1 MAVTGAVD
9 IMVVITVVVIMVGTV
24 TVWAGAVVG
33 VTQGIM
39 EDIGP
44 TTDIQDTRGITDI
57 QDTQDTQVDII
68 RHIRDMRAITDIQ
81 DMRAITD
88 IQTTAEDTI
97 SLLIL
102 PNT

>member
-1 MAVTGAVD
+1 M
-9 IMVVITVVVIMVGTV
+9 
-24 TVWAGAVVG
+24 VG

-39 EDIGP
+39 DDIGA
-44 TTDIQDTRGITDI
+44 ITDI
-57 QDTQDTQVDII
+57 QDTQVDII